1 MNSEEIMCEVENL
14 LRAYY
19 REFPRG
25 YSSKVGAD
33 YDRGQAQWAQI
44 CKTASPLND
53 EGEYIR
59 IVEDSLRTEGYQL

>member
-44 CKTASPLND
+44 CKTAKS
-53 EGEYIR
+53 
-59 IVEDSLRTEGYQL
+59 VER